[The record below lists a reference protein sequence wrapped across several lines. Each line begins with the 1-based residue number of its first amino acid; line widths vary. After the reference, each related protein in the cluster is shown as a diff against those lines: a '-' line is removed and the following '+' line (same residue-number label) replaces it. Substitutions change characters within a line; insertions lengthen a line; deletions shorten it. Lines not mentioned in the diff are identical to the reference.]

1 MRPDS
6 HVHWSAYPALLVAG
20 AFAIGIVVD
29 ELVGVGSVNLWLVG
43 ASIGAIVVGGSEWRA
58 HRRMVTLSPL
68 GRVVGVALLVVCA
81 GGAGHAAYRTPSPRA
96 LAPVAEETTEDV
108 SLYGIVSD
116 APERSASD
124 TRFTVGVERIGT
136 ARDTAAVDG
145 RARVTLHPSP
155 WAEQEISFPWVQ
167 QGDSVRLRGSLRPA
181 PGQRNPGGFDYAAYL
196 ARRGTCCTMYVG
208 DPADVTVRARTEAPV
223 TEWVV
228 TGRRYVRTQIHRYVP
243 SEGGRAVLM
252 ALLLGDRGR
261 ITDAQREDFA
271 RTGLMHLL
279 AVSGLH
285 VFLVGMVF
293 YVLLRPLLMRVRV
306 PWRGMEIGR
315 AVLTIGLL
323 GFYMVLTGAR
333 PSVVRA
339 VIMAT
344 LFIGSVVLQRSSHPL
359 NTLGVAALV
368 LLAIRPAALFD
379 VGFQLSMA
387 AVAGIVTLQPRF
399 SAPIPERWRASATV
413 DYAVSLLITSAAA
426 VLATAPVLLFHFG
439 WVSVGG
445 LLLNVT
451 GIPCTALGLSAALA
465 MVFGGGVSSMV
476 GAAFGSA
483 ADLFVQGLLLTSR
496 WGADKLSWAGIRMA
510 NPDVWVLGALV
521 FGVVSVAQWPR
532 PRIRW
537 RCIVGG
543 LLLATVSLWGSVL
556 TRQSAL
562 DVIFFDVGNGD
573 AALVSTPLDRHI
585 LIDTGPRSPSGS
597 AASYSVL
604 PYLRQQGIRHLDA
617 VLITH
622 PDEDH
627 LGGLPSILR
636 EVSVGRV
643 LHSGRSVDTELYAET
658 RRLLEKQDVPAREL
672 EQDDTL
678 FVGSSVWLQVLG
690 PPGPKTFGSVN
701 EASVVSRLTYGRT
714 EMLFPGDVE
723 AEAEGSLVRVYGRAL
738 RSDLVKVPHHG
749 SKTSSTPS
757 FVQSVSESSTTHAVV
772 SVGEENPHG
781 MPHSVV
787 MNRWQ
792 EEAKEV
798 HRTSVRGAV
807 WMQADGEDVWR
818 VRWKE

>member
-1 MRPDS
+1 
-6 HVHWSAYPALLVAG
+6 
-20 AFAIGIVVD
+20 
-29 ELVGVGSVNLWLVG
+29 
-43 ASIGAIVVGGSEWRA
+43 
-58 HRRMVTLSPL
+58 MVTLAPL
-68 GRVVGVALLVVCA
+68 GRAVGIALLVVCA
-81 GGAGHAAYRTPSPRA
+81 GGAGHAAYRTPSPRP
-96 LAPVAEETTEDV
+96 LAPVAEATTDDV
-108 SLYGIVSD
+108 SLHGIVSD
-116 APERSASD
+116 APERSARD
-124 TRFTVGVERIGT
+124 TRFTVEVERVGT
-136 ARDTAAVDG
+136 AHDTAAVDG
-145 RARVTLHPSP
+145 RVRVTLRPSP
-155 WAEQEISFPWVQ
+155 WAEQPVSFPRVQ
-167 QGDSVRLRGSLRPA
+167 QGDSVHLRGALRPA
-181 PGQRNPGGFDYAAYL
+181 PEQRNPGGFDYAAYL

-208 DPADVTVRARTEAPV
+208 EPAEVTVRARTEALV
-223 TEWVV
+223 TGWVV

-243 SEGGRAVLM
+243 SEGGRAVLL

-315 AVLTIGLL
+315 AVLTISLL

-344 LFIGSVVLQRSSHPL
+344 LFIGSVVLQRASHPL

-368 LLAIRPAALFD
+368 LMAIRPAALFD

-399 SAPIPERWRASATV
+399 SAPIPERWRASAAA
-413 DYAVSLLITSAAA
+413 DYAVSLLIASAAA

-445 LLLNVT
+445 LLLNVA

-465 MVFGGGVSSMV
+465 MVLGGGLSSIA

-483 ADLFVQGLLLTSR
+483 ADLFVQALLLTSR
-496 WGADKLSWAGIRMA
+496 WGADTLSWAGIRMA

-521 FGVVSVAQWPR
+521 LGVVSVAQWPR

-537 RCIVGG
+537 RCVVGG
-543 LLLATVSLWGSVL
+543 LLLGTVSLWGSIL
-556 TRQSAL
+556 TEQSAL

-604 PYLRQQGIRHLDA
+604 PYFRQQGIRHLDA

-643 LHSGRSVDTELYAET
+643 FRSGRSADTELYAET
-658 RRLLEKQDVPAREL
+658 RRVLE
-672 EQDDTL
+672 EQKVSTRQVERGDTL
-678 FVGSSVWLQVLG
+678 SVGSSVQLQVLG
-690 PPGPKTFGSVN
+690 PPGPDTFGSVN
-701 EASVVSRLTYGRT
+701 EASVVSRLVYGRT

-723 AEAEGSLVRVYGRAL
+723 AQAEGVLVRTYGRSL

-749 SKTSSTPS
+749 SKTSSTSS
-757 FVQSVSESSTTHAVV
+757 FVRSVSDSSETHAVV

-781 MPHSVV
+781 MPHRVV

-792 EEAKEV
+792 EAVEDV

-807 WMQADGEDVWR
+807 WMRADGEDVWR